1 MDKNCGLAYIDEKKE
16 IVFAVNDRLWDYAE
30 TAFCEFRSVEEFLSV
45 LEAEGFTCERGIGNI
60 PTAFRAT
67 FGEGRPVIGLL
78 AEYDALA
85 GMNQKAESLKKE
97 PTSAEDMG
105 KAGQGCGHC
114 AFGAA
119 VLGAALGV
127 KKYLSENPQKG
138 TVILF
143 GCPGEEGGSGKA
155 FMAREGVFDGLDA
168 ALTWHPGTINGIVS
182 GSNLANYQV
191 MYRFYGTASHAAS
204 VPEKGRSALDAVELM
219 NMGVQF
225 LREHI
230 PDEARVHY
238 AITNAGG
245 FSPNVVQARAD
256 VLYLMR
262 APKTEQLKD
271 IYERVNNIAQ
281 GAALMTGTRV
291 EPEFIKGCSETIKND
306 TLARVIYNNMESIPL
321 PEYTEEE
328 YSFYKALRETV
339 ESKVNPITSAVNRC
353 GEEFREKIEE
363 LYRTDPAIQ
372 NFLLPYCSHN
382 RLRKSSTDVSDVT
395 WNCPTAQFVAVIAP
409 SGTPGHSWQYVSCGK
424 SSVCH
429 KGVLYAA
436 KVLAATAIDLME
448 DEKTVE
454 KAKEEFKM
462 RLGGR
467 KYQCPIPKGIQPRA
481 ISEL

>member
-1 MDKNCGLAYIDEKKE
+1 MDKKRGLNYIDEKKE
-16 IVFAVNDRLWDYAE
+16 TVFTVNDRLWDYAE
-30 TAFCEFRSVEEFLSV
+30 TAFREFRSVEEFLSV
-45 LEAEGFTCERGIGNI
+45 LEAEGFRCERGVGNI
-60 PTAFRAT
+60 PTAFRAS
-67 FGEGRPVIGLL
+67 FGESRPVIGLL
-78 AEYDALA
+78 AEYDALD
-85 GMNQKAESLKKE
+85 GLNQKAGSVKKE
-97 PTSAEDMG
+97 PTSPEDMG
-105 KAGQGCGHC
+105 KAGQGCGHS

-127 KKYLSENPQKG
+127 KEYLSENPQKG
-138 TVILF
+138 TVVLF

-155 FMAREGVFDGLDA
+155 FMAREGVFQGLDA
-168 ALTWHPGTINGIVS
+168 ALTWHPAAINSVVS

-191 MYRFYGTASHAAS
+191 MYRFYGTSAHAAS

-238 AITNAGG
+238 AITNPGG

-291 EPEFIKGCSETIKND
+291 ESEFIKGCSEELRND
-306 TLARVIYNNMESIPL
+306 TLAGVLYNNMKNIPL

-328 YSFYKALRETV
+328 YAFYKALRESV
-339 ESKVNPITSAVNRC
+339 ENKVDPITSAVNRC
-353 GEEFREKIEE
+353 GEEFREEIEE
-363 LYRTDPAIQ
+363 LFRLDPPIQ
-372 NFLLPYCSHN
+372 NFLLPYFKHD
-382 RLRKSSTDVSDVT
+382 RLRKSSTDVGDVT
-395 WNCPTAQFVAVIAP
+395 WNCPTAHFVAATAP
-409 SGTPGHSWQYVSCGK
+409 SGTPGHSWQYVACGK
-424 SSVCH
+424 SSACH

-436 KVLAATAIDLME
+436 KVLAASAIDLME
-448 DEKTVE
+448 DEETVE
-454 KAKEEFKM
+454 KAKEEFKK

-467 KYQCPIPKGIQPRA
+467 KYQCPIPEGIQPRA